1 MSSGFCLAGV
11 LVSHAFYQLLKFES
25 YAIILSGGCRA
36 CRDIGGGV
44 SLQLASLAFGECA
57 QHSVHPTG
65 GSLRVFKQF
74 AWLETGSAKVEL
86 PRPAHQRVTQ
96 TVGRLNQCGC
106 ETFEKNEANIDD

>member
-44 SLQLASLAFGECA
+44 LLRSASLAFDECA

-74 AWLETGSAKVEL
+74 VWLKAGSVKVAL
-86 PRPAHQRVTQ
+86 SRPAHQRVTPA
-96 TVGRLNQCGC
+96 VGRTN
-106 ETFEKNEANIDD
+106 